1 VVIGARHLERQRA
14 RLRALAQ
21 EGAPPTQ
28 CALARQL
35 DRAALGG
42 QRPEEVIFLIHQLPN
57 VPSQGSRTVLN
68 WAG

>member
-1 VVIGARHLERQRA
+1 MVIGARHLERQRA

-42 QRPEEVIFLIHQLPN
+42 QRPEEVIFSIFFLDRAAL
-57 VPSQGSRTVLN
+57 GSLRPEEVI
-68 WAG
+68 

>member
-1 VVIGARHLERQRA
+1 MVIGARHLERQRA

-42 QRPEEVIFLIHQLPN
+42 QRPEEVI
-57 VPSQGSRTVLN
+57 
-68 WAG
+68 

>member
-42 QRPEEVIFLIHQLPN
+42 QRPEEVI
-57 VPSQGSRTVLN
+57 
-68 WAG
+68 